1 MLVVKASEENQNAE
15 GTSVDFELT
24 RSETQELEDTGY
36 VVTDNGYCIT
46 MDSDGETQVWKPFLE
61 WSGMKLNYGGRK

>member
-15 GTSVDFELT
+15 GTAVDFELT

-46 MDSDGETQVWKPFLE
+46 MDSDGDTQVWKPFLE
-61 WSGMKLNYGGRK
+61 WSSIQLNYGGRK

>member
-1 MLVVKASEENQNAE
+1 MLVKPASLENQNE
-15 GTSVDFELT
+15 DFTSVDFFLT
-24 RSETQELEDTGY
+24 KEETQELEDTGY

-61 WSGMKLNYGGRK
+61 WSGIQLNYGGRK